1 MNFAS
6 PRSTEYCCA
15 ICIELLLRPVVLSC
29 GHRLC
34 RGCWVR
40 VLQGSQAR
48 AVASRTGY
56 ATCPL
61 GRCEVRPC
69 VPDVDLDL
77 ESEMRERIGFKQ
89 LAAHAAAAGDAS
101 LTEESAA
108 VAAVNAWAAAGCTLD
123 EPEEIEATEELAAA
137 VAAAAAAALALE
149 TLERGTALGSTEA
162 LGQFSDRGSQCAFL
176 LIMLTLVAFG
186 LFILNEEIG
195 VRVPILNSLRPV
207 PNTCAIA
214 TPRTFR
220 AVFELD
226 RLRRSPGTPAPTT
239 HACLTLRT
247 RAEVPHVVAAG
258 AHRDRRLRRTPW
270 LCCCCCCWGFF
281 RFYFDQRVTIN
292 YGDAHSAGSSS
303 NPHTVPAE
311 PQSVSGR
318 ETERLSAKQ
327 G

>member
-1 MNFAS
+1 MVSPFARLEKAVLGRLSEYQPQPRHEDTEFALPPALEYVSSEAATYSHRASLASSRSTIMNFAS

-195 VRVPILNSLRPV
+195 VRGLPPLPYTYKMPAAACVRCLCSAY
-207 PNTCAIA
+207 T
-214 TPRTFR
+214 
-220 AVFELD
+220 EL
-226 RLRRSPGTPAPTT
+226 PAPS
-239 HACLTLRT
+239 AQYLC
-247 RAEVPHVVAAG
+247 
-258 AHRDRRLRRTPW
+258 HRYPTYIPS
-270 LCCCCCCWGFF
+270 C
-281 RFYFDQRVTIN
+281 I
-292 YGDAHSAGSSS
+292 
-303 NPHTVPAE
+303 
-311 PQSVSGR
+311 
-318 ETERLSAKQ
+318 
-327 G
+327 

>member
-1 MNFAS
+1 MMGSTRRSLQSPVFLRSAPPLPGRSASAPFARSVSPFVRLENSVLGRLSEHQLKQVDIDLALPPALEDVGSEADAHSYRPSFAS

-56 ATCPL
+56 AVCPL

-89 LAAHAAAAGDAS
+89 LAAHAAAAEHAC

-123 EPEEIEATEELAAA
+123 APEEVQSAEELVAALAAA
-137 VAAAAAAALALE
+137 TAATLALE
-149 TLERGTALGSTEA
+149 SFERRLDVRAC
-162 LGQFSDRGSQCAFL
+162 GQYRRLSHCVFL
-176 LIMLTLVAFG
+176 LIMLTLAPFG
-186 LFILNEEIG
+186 LYILNEEIG
-195 VRVPILNSLRPV
+195 VRGLPIHASGLCIRTPIHERSPMYARKITLAAAPVRHLFLLILNSLR
-207 PNTCAIA
+207 
-214 TPRTFR
+214 
-220 AVFELD
+220 L
-226 RLRRSPGTPAPTT
+226 
-239 HACLTLRT
+239 
-247 RAEVPHVVAAG
+247 
-258 AHRDRRLRRTPW
+258 
-270 LCCCCCCWGFF
+270 
-281 RFYFDQRVTIN
+281 Y
-292 YGDAHSAGSSS
+292 
-303 NPHTVPAE
+303 
-311 PQSVSGR
+311 
-318 ETERLSAKQ
+318 
-327 G
+327 